1 MILQFFWIQHAIFKQ
16 KLVGIPQMRLNDRT
30 KRTKMDKETS
40 PLKMADIKL
49 KITVISICQII
60 ISDEN

>member
-1 MILQFFWIQHAIFKQ
+1 
-16 KLVGIPQMRLNDRT
+16 MRLNDRT

-40 PLKMADIKL
+40 PLKMTDIKL